1 MTDKQ
6 KEKDNKKH
14 IAEQFE
20 LNLTNLPPKWTVI
33 ENAPLG
39 FNYLNDKGDIELVRP
54 KDDET
59 SRKYCWAIYR
69 KIER

>member
-1 MTDKQ
+1 M
-6 KEKDNKKH
+6 KH

-20 LNLTNLPPKWTVI
+20 LNLTNLPPKWTVLP
-33 ENAPLG
+33 NPPLG
-39 FNYLNDKGDIELVRP
+39 FNYLNEKGNIELVRL

-69 KIER
+69 KIEG

>member
-6 KEKDNKKH
+6 REKDKMKH
-14 IAEQFE
+14 LAEQFE
-20 LNLTNLPPKWTVI
+20 LNLTDLPPKWKVLP
-33 ENAPLG
+33 NPPFG
-39 FNYLNDKGDIELVRP
+39 FNYLNENGDIELVVHA
-54 KDDET
+54 DNET